1 MTIRVHLSNGS
12 SREFPNGWSFDIR
25 ADFVEVLTSKDVI
38 VAKFFPGQVSWVE
51 DLNPEDE

>member
-1 MTIRVHLSNGS
+1 VTIRVHLSNGS